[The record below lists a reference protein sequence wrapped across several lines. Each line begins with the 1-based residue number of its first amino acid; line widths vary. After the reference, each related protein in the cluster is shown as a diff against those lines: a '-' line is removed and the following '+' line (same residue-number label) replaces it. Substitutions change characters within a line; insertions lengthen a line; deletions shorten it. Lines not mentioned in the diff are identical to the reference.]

1 MYFLKIIN
9 ALQVKTHRKH
19 KVLGILDIYGFE
31 AFEQNGFEQFI
42 INFSN
47 EKVQQLVIDWAFR
60 QEQEDIIQEGLDW
73 TQVHLAKKL
82 TKIYFTIFFSD
93 SN

>member
-1 MYFLKIIN
+1 MKSFVF
-9 ALQVKTHRKH
+9 LQVKTHRKH

-31 AFEQNGFEQFI
+31 AFEQNGFEQLI

-60 QEQEDIIQEGLDW
+60 QEQEDIVQQGLEW
-73 TQVHLAKKL
+73 TQVSMHHHG
-82 TKIYFTIFFSD
+82 
-93 SN
+93 